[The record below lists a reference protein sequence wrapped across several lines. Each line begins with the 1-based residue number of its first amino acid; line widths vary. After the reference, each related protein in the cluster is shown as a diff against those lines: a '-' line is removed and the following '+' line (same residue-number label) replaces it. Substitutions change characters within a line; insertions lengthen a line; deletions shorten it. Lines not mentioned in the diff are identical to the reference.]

1 MKIVQRRLTAA
12 FVKTQAPGRDCDG
25 GGLYLQ
31 VAPTDGGFC
40 RSWLFCYQ
48 RKSHRAICIELGGR
62 NENGEHFAAIQSS
75 INFTDDLTR
84 QSIGWVITLTN
95 RLEDSHSDQHL
106 S

>member
-31 VAPTDGGFC
+31 VTPTDGGFC

-48 RKSHRAICIELGGR
+48 RKSTVRYASSLV
-62 NENGEHFAAIQSS
+62 AATRTESILRQSS
-75 INFTDDLTR
+75 R
-84 QSIGWVITLTN
+84 QSISPTI
-95 RLEDSHSDQHL
+95 
-106 S
+106 